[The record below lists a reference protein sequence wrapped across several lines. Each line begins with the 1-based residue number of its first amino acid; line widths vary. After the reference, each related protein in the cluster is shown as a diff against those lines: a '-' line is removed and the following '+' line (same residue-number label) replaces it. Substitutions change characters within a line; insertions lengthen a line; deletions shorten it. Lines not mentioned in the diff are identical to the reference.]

1 MDEPK
6 KYDGWK
12 NSYLICQMI
21 PFTWS
26 FKTWLTMVDG
36 ARKQSVVPRVGVL
49 TAKGTGTPS
58 GVVKVFCI
66 FIEMVVIFVIKL
78 KNLHFIPCRIASIN
92 FISNKQ
98 NWMLSKTYY
107 VVTRLQ
113 VTICKGTLTDISI
126 ILQII
131 SIYLSCHKAH
141 VIPASHFIQTLCN
154 ISLFIVEM
162 VFIPSRLKGRSNT
175 NTGS

>member
-1 MDEPK
+1 
-6 KYDGWK
+6 
-12 NSYLICQMI
+12 
-21 PFTWS
+21 
-26 FKTWLTMVDG
+26 
-36 ARKQSVVPRVGVL
+36 
-49 TAKGTGTPS
+49 
-58 GVVKVFCI
+58 
-66 FIEMVVIFVIKL
+66 
-78 KNLHFIPCRIASIN
+78 
-92 FISNKQ
+92 
-98 NWMLSKTYY
+98 MLSKTYY